1 MVSVF
6 GFATWIL
13 YYYHFIIKSVIKPL
27 AIFYGFKPRIQI
39 SRNAAQSAASNII
52 YRTKYDNSRIMQTCP
67 CNVDPLK
74 PHFYRVKLELTREYI
89 FLIFALK
96 LDCGSYEYPQSMF

>member
-1 MVSVF
+1 M
-6 GFATWIL
+6 
-13 YYYHFIIKSVIKPL
+13 PL
-27 AIFYGFKPRIQI
+27 SPPPPLGPALQN

-52 YRTKYDNSRIMQTCP
+52 YMTKYDNSRIMQPCP

-74 PHFYRVKLELTREYI
+74 PHFYIVKLEFIREYI

-96 LDCGSYEYPQSMF
+96 LDCGSHEYPQSMF